1 MLKNAEIS
9 RPKEVVIDEML
20 ETVGLLPRA
29 NSYPTELSGGEKQRV
44 SIARAFVYPAKT
56 LLLDE
61 PFSSL
66 DYGLKV
72 QLMNLLTDLLQKN
85 NRTVVYVTHDVDE
98 ALALADDVYILDAN
112 KVIYKKSLTKTC
124 GLRPTTGSDADL
136 IRAELYDVLLKLG
149 GNTER

>member
-1 MLKNAEIS
+1 M
-9 RPKEVVIDEML
+9 
-20 ETVGLLPRA
+20 
-29 NSYPTELSGGEKQRV
+29 
-44 SIARAFVYPAKT
+44 
-56 LLLDE
+56 
-61 PFSSL
+61 
-66 DYGLKV
+66 
-72 QLMNLLTDLLQKN
+72 
-85 NRTVVYVTHDVDE
+85 YVTHDVDE